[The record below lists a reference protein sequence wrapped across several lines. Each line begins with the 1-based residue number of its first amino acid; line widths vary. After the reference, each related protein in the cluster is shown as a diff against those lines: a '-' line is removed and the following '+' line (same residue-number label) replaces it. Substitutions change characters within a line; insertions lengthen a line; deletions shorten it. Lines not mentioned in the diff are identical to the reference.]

1 MRFKAAATVK
11 EQVLGLITMKM
22 ELCGKDYQEPTKT
35 VRRLVI
41 E

>member
-11 EQVLGLITMKM
+11 EQVLGLIIMKA
-22 ELCGKDYQEPTKT
+22 ELFGKKTQELGKT
-35 VRRLVI
+35 GRRLVI